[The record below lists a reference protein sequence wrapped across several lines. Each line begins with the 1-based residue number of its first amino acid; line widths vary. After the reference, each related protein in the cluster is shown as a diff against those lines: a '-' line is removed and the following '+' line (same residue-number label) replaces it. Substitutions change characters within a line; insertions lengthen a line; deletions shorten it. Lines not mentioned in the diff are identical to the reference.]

1 MNKKENLNNISLY
14 QNIQITSSIT
24 QTTVK
29 EFVKM
34 IQDYLIFCYNDDN
47 LKENKHKQFLINR
60 GLNMLYYI
68 FTTIF
73 MYTKNLEITIYH
85 SKKAF
90 YYYIEFLGQIIEQ
103 DNTYLQLTSK
113 DAILFVYKKTI
124 FEINEQQKKNLVMT
138 DDETKKIKMI
148 FSTCQIYIDL
158 ISYIFSN
165 ENMDE
170 ITIKKYHKKIKKNTK
185 MIEKIINMKFFK
197 ELNIKNINIISF
209 FIEYMKTQNMTGDN
223 FFQYIEYFIIQLKD
237 IDYSKQLLHEKILNE
252 HFLYNLKTFSKKK
265 FIKWILN

>member
-14 QNIQITSSIT
+14 KKIQLTSGIT
-24 QTTVK
+24 QTAVK

-34 IQDYLIFCYNDDN
+34 IQDYLIFCYNDES

-85 SKKAF
+85 CKKGF

-124 FEINEQQKKNLVMT
+124 FEIKEQEKKNLIMT
-138 DDETKKIKMI
+138 ENETKRFDMI
-148 FSTCQIYIDL
+148 YSTCLLYIDL
-158 ISYIFSN
+158 TSYIFSS
-165 ENMDE
+165 ENIDS
-170 ITIKKYHKKIKKNTK
+170 INIKNYHKKIKKNTK
-185 MIEKIINMKFFK
+185 IIEKIINLKFFK
-197 ELNIKNINIISF
+197 ELNVENINIISF
-209 FIEYMKTQNMTGDN
+209 FLEYMKTQNLSCDD
-223 FFQYIEYFIIQLKD
+223 FSQYIEYFIIHLKD
-237 IDYSKQLLHEKILNE
+237 SNYSKQLLQEKILNE
-252 HFLYNLKTFSKKK
+252 EFLSNIKTFSKKK
-265 FIKWILN
+265 FIKWLIN